1 LGLEAQQQVIM
12 EMSILLVI
20 LLVLGCQLQGVVLD
34 GLYQGQQVALV
45 VGVVMQGQLVV
56 LET

>member
-1 LGLEAQQQVIM
+1 LVLGVLQQVIM
-12 EMSILLVI
+12 EVLVLLVI
-20 LLVLGCQLQGVVLD
+20 LLVLDYPLQEVVLD